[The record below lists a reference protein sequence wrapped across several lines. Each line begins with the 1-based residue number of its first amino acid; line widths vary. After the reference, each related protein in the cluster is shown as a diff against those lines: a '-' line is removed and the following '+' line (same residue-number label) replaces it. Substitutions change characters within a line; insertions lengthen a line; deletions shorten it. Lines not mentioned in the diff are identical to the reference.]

1 MGQPEHS
8 GGAETLDGSTESGF
22 REGRRG
28 AVEGEE
34 IMNERDMGVDS
45 GVEEAGDIGD
55 GSGKREED

>member
-1 MGQPEHS
+1 M
-8 GGAETLDGSTESGF
+8 DGRTESGF
-22 REGRRG
+22 RGGRRG

-34 IMNERDMGVDS
+34 IMNERDMGADS